1 MAVYAGDRPDWVADA
16 LSSLA
21 GQSLL
26 ADEIVIVEDGPL
38 PVRVS
43 RILDEMSTRL
53 PIHRITLAVN
63 GGLSAALQVGLAQ
76 CRFELIARMDSD
88 DIAEPERFE
97 RQIAVL
103 SARPWL
109 SVLGGYVA
117 EFIDDPAIP
126 YAIRKVPT
134 GERKAARVAR
144 WRSPVNHPAVMFRR
158 ADVMAVGGYTGF
170 TGIEDYYLWG
180 KLLAA
185 GRHID
190 NLPEILVRQ
199 RAGAALGRRRGG
211 RDYARTEFAL
221 FRAFVDIGFLSRPQA
236 CLGLLMRLPVRLVP
250 DGLRSWIY
258 RHLLRRRMSTPPAG

>member
-1 MAVYAGDRPDWVADA
+1 MASSPLSVLMAVYAGDRADWLADA

-21 GQSLL
+21 LQTRP
-26 ADEIVIVEDGPL
+26 AEEIIVVEDGPL
-38 PVRVS
+38 PVQLSGV
-43 RILDEMSTRL
+43 LDEMTTRL
-53 PIHRITLAVN
+53 PIQRIALTVN
-63 GGLSAALQVGLAQ
+63 GGLSAALQAGLEQ

-88 DIAEPERFE
+88 DIAEPQRFE
-97 RQIAVL
+97 RQLAVL
-103 SARPWL
+103 STRRSL

-117 EFIDDPAIP
+117 EFTDDPASP

-134 GERKAARVAR
+134 GEQKVAKVAR

-158 ADVMAVGGYTGF
+158 ADVMAVGGYSGF

-199 RAGAALGRRRGG
+199 RAGLPSADDVAAWTTPEPSSPSS
-211 RDYARTEFAL
+211 ARSS
-221 FRAFVDIGFLSRPQA
+221 RSAF
-236 CLGLLMRLPVRLVP
+236 
-250 DGLRSWIY
+250 
-258 RHLLRRRMSTPPAG
+258 